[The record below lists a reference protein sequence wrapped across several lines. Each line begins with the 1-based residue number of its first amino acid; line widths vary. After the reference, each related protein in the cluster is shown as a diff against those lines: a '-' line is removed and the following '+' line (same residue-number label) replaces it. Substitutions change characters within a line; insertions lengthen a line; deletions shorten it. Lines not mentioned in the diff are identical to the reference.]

1 MAVIRPVRTL
11 AKSVLKTSQND
22 LSVETFISGI
32 ENQTRRADANELLA
46 LFDRVTGLQPKMWGT
61 SIIGYGRYEY
71 KYESGREGEYFMVGF
86 SPRKAN
92 STIYIMPG
100 YQDMSEMLS
109 RFGKHKTGKCCLYV
123 NKLTD
128 IDLGV
133 LEEIIEFGLS
143 YMRDNYLTHDI

>member
-1 MAVIRPVRTL
+1 
-11 AKSVLKTSQND
+11 
-22 LSVETFISGI
+22 
-32 ENQTRRADANELLA
+32 
-46 LFDRVTGLQPKMWGT
+46 MWGA
-61 SIIGYGRYEY
+61 SIIGYGRYKY

-143 YMRDNYLTHDI
+143 YMRANYLTHDI